1 MVMVF
6 LASTLA
12 ACEGA
17 LSTIDPAGPS
27 AARVAD
33 LWWCMLGGSILLA
46 TLVFALLLVGLLRRG
61 VADREKPG
69 NKSVWIGWLGL
80 AMPVTVLMVLLGF
93 ALWVGERNLPTG
105 PAAETI
111 EVTAYNYGLEF
122 CYEDGTCSEG
132 VLRIPIGQPVDLD
145 IRATDVIHSL
155 WIPRLAG
162 KMDAIPGQ
170 VNRLRIQA
178 DASGTYEAVCAEY
191 CGVGH
196 ASHRFVVEAYEAEN
210 ANNLMGAAR

>member
-1 MVMVF
+1 
-6 LASTLA
+6 
-12 ACEGA
+12 

-33 LWWCMLGGSILLA
+33 LWWWMLGGSILLA
-46 TLVFALLLVGLLRRG
+46 ALVFTLLLAGLFRRG
-61 VADREKPG
+61 VADREKRG
-69 NKSVWIGWLGL
+69 NKGVWIGWLGL

-111 EVTAYNYGLEF
+111 EVTAYNYGWEF

-170 VNRLRIQA
+170 VNRLRIEA
-178 DASGTYEAVCAEY
+178 DAPGNYEAVCAEY

-196 ASHRFVVEAYEAEN
+196 ANHRFVVEAYVAQSPDDFT
-210 ANNLMGAAR
+210 GAAR

>member
-1 MVMVF
+1 MVVVCS
-6 LASTLA
+6 ASSLA
-12 ACEGA
+12 ACERA

-33 LWWCMLGGSILLA
+33 LWWWMLGGSILLA
-46 TLVFALLLVGLLRRG
+46 ALVFTLLLAGLFRRG
-61 VADREKPG
+61 VADREKRG
-69 NKSVWIGWLGL
+69 NKGVWIGWLGL

-111 EVTAYNYGLEF
+111 EVTAYNYGWEF

-170 VNRLRIQA
+170 VNRLRIEA
-178 DASGTYEAVCAEY
+178 DAPGNYEAVCAEY

-196 ASHRFVVEAYEAEN
+196 ANHRFVVEAYVAQSPDDFT
-210 ANNLMGAAR
+210 GAAR